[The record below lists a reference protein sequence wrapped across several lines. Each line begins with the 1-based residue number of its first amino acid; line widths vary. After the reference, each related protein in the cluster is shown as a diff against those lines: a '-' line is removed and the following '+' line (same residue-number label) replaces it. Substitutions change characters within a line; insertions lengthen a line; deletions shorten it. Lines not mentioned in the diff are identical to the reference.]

1 MAELVLLKDITKIYN
16 QGRENA
22 VMALHNVNLAL
33 GRGETVAIQ
42 GASGSG
48 KSTLLRI
55 IGCLDRST
63 AGEYI
68 FGGTQVQP
76 RNSAQLAS
84 LRGKRIG
91 FIMQQ
96 YALVDEQTVL
106 ENVALPMLFTKRKL
120 SESAR
125 RAEDMLIQLHM
136 QHLAKKK
143 VRQLSGGEKQ
153 RVAIARALV
162 NDPELILA
170 DEPTGA
176 LDSVT
181 GMEVVQRILSLK
193 EKGRTII
200 IVTHNPE
207 IAAMCEKNFFI
218 KDGRLSE
225 FIIRKRDSSD
235 GT

>member
-1 MAELVLLKDITKIYN
+1 MAELVVLKDITKIYN

-22 VMALHNVNLAL
+22 VMALHNVNLSF

-55 IGCLDRST
+55 IGCLDRS
-63 AGEYI
+63 ASGEYW
-68 FGGTQVQP
+68 FDGVQVQP
-76 RNSAQLAS
+76 KNYAQLAF

-96 YALVDEQTVL
+96 YALIDEQTVL
-106 ENVALPMLFTKRKL
+106 ENVSLPMLFTKIKL
-120 SESAR
+120 SESAK
-125 RAEDMLIQLHM
+125 RAEEMLIRLQI
-136 QHLAKKK
+136 QHLTKKK

-181 GMEVVQRILSLK
+181 GLEIMQLILSLK

-200 IVTHNPE
+200 VVTHDPA
-207 IAAMCEKNFFI
+207 IAAMCEKHYFI
-218 KDGRLSE
+218 KDGELSE
-225 FIIRKRDSSD
+225 LLIRKNTMTR
-235 GT
+235 

>member
-1 MAELVLLKDITKIYN
+1 MAELVVLKDITKIYN

-22 VMALHNVNLAL
+22 VMALHNVNLSL

-55 IGCLDRST
+55 MGCLDRST
-63 AGEYI
+63 SGEYW
-68 FGGTQVQP
+68 FDGMQVQSK
-76 RNSAQLAS
+76 NYTQLAL

-96 YALVDEQTVL
+96 YALIDEQTVL
-106 ENVALPMLFTKRKL
+106 ENVSLPMLFTGTKL

-125 RAEDMLIQLHM
+125 RAEEILIKLRI
-136 QHLAKKK
+136 QHLTKKK
-143 VRQLSGGEKQ
+143 VRQLSGGDKQ

-181 GMEVVQRILSLK
+181 GLEIMQLILSLK
-193 EKGRTII
+193 EKGRTVI
-200 IVTHNPE
+200 IVTHDPA
-207 IAAMCEKNFFI
+207 IAAMCEKHYFI
-218 KDGRLSE
+218 KDGELSE
-225 FIIRKRDSSD
+225 LLIRKNAMIR
-235 GT
+235 

>member
-1 MAELVLLKDITKIYN
+1 MAELVVLKDITKIYN

-22 VMALHNVNLAL
+22 VMALHNVNLSL

-55 IGCLDRST
+55 MGCLDRST
-63 AGEYI
+63 SGEYW
-68 FGGTQVQP
+68 FDGMQVQSK
-76 RNSAQLAS
+76 NYTQLAL

-96 YALVDEQTVL
+96 YALIDEQTVL
-106 ENVALPMLFTKRKL
+106 ENVSLPMLFTGTKL

-125 RAEDMLIQLHM
+125 RAEEILIKLRI
-136 QHLAKKK
+136 QHLTKKK

-181 GMEVVQRILSLK
+181 GLEIMQLILSLK
-193 EKGRTII
+193 EKGRTVI
-200 IVTHNPE
+200 IVTHDPA
-207 IAAMCEKNFFI
+207 IAAMCEKHYFI
-218 KDGRLSE
+218 KDGELSE
-225 FIIRKRDSSD
+225 LLIRKNAMIR
-235 GT
+235 